1 MAQDVAAWIED
12 VVYDAFNEHD
22 LDRWLGAVTD
32 DHRLEDVALGITFE
46 GKDGLRQWAETWFA
60 AAPDAKTEVLDVI
73 AQGDWIATEHVGRA
87 THTGP
92 LVTPMGE
99 IPPTGRRIEL
109 RFAELFHLRDG
120 KIALMRAYWDS
131 STLMRRLGVIE

>member
-1 MAQDVAAWIED
+1 MDDRAAWIRH

-22 LDRWLGAVTD
+22 VDRWLDNVTD

-46 GKDGLRQWAETWFA
+46 GKDGLRAWAENWLR
-60 AAPDAKTEVLDVI
+60 AAPDAKTELLNVV
-73 AQGDWIATEHVGRA
+73 AQGDWIVTEHVGRA

-92 LVTPMGE
+92 LRTPDGGE
-99 IPPTGRRIEL
+99 IPATGRSIEL
-109 RFAELFHLRDG
+109 RFAELFQLRDG

-131 STLMRRLGVIE
+131 ATFFRQLGLA